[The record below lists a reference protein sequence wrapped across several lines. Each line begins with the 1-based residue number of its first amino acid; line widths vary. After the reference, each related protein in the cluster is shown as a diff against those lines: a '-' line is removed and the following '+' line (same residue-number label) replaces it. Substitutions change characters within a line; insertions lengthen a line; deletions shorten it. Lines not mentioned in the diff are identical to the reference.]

1 MKKTIP
7 MYDLSGISQ
16 HGIVVEGID
25 KRTKSPDDNLF
36 DKGIHRDSHYI
47 FSFLESGHV
56 KMMVDFKMV
65 ESQEAVVFCVLPG
78 QVHQGLIMKDVTGWF
93 LAVKVDLV
101 PDFVRYVFEECLVEI
116 HPQTIDAG
124 CIRKLNTCAKM
135 LQDSCTEEMLSS
147 KEGFF
152 IVQSLLNAYTGMF
165 AHHFLNE
172 NKPESSKETRA
183 LQLTRQFRVLVRKEF
198 KTLKSPSLYAEALHI
213 SPGYLTEVVRDITG
227 KSALY
232 WIQKEILVEAKRL
245 LVFTDLTVKQI
256 AHELGYIDHTYFT
269 RLFSKLEG
277 RSPSDFRNSS
287 QK

>member
-1 MKKTIP
+1 

-16 HGIVVEGID
+16 HGIVVESID

-47 FSFLESGHV
+47 FTFLESGHV
-56 KMMVDFKMV
+56 KMMVDFKIV
-65 ESQEAVVFCVLPG
+65 ETQEAAVFCVLPG
-78 QVHQGLIMKDVTGWF
+78 QVHQGLMMKDVSGWF
-93 LAVKVDLV
+93 LGVKVDLV
-101 PDFVRYVFEECLVEI
+101 PDFVRYVFEECMVEI
-116 HPQTIDAG
+116 QPQKVDADR
-124 CIRKLNTCAKM
+124 IEKLNTCAKM
-135 LQDSCTEEMLSS
+135 LQNYCTDEMLSS

-152 IVQSLLNAYTGMF
+152 IVQSLLNAYTGIF

-172 NKPESSKETRA
+172 NKPESSKENRA

-213 SPGYLTEVVRDITG
+213 SPGYLTEVVRKITG

-245 LVFTDLTVKQI
+245 LVFTNLTVKQI
-256 AHELGYIDHTYFT
+256 AHELGYTDHTYFT

-277 RSPSDFRNSS
+277 RSPSDFRDSS

>member
-1 MKKTIP
+1 
-7 MYDLSGISQ
+7 MYDLSGISR
-16 HGIVVEGID
+16 HGIVMESID
-25 KRTKSPDDNLF
+25 RRTKSADDNLF

-65 ESQEAVVFCVLPG
+65 ESQEAAVFCVLPG
-78 QVHQGLIMKDVTGWF
+78 QVHQGLILKDVTGWF
-93 LAVKVDLV
+93 LAVKADLV
-101 PDFVRYVFEECLVEI
+101 PDSVRYVFEECLVEI
-116 HPQTIDAG
+116 HPQTIDADSIG
-124 CIRKLNTCAKM
+124 KLNTCAKM

-147 KEGFF
+147 REGFF

-165 AHHFLNE
+165 AHHYLNE
-172 NKPESSKETRA
+172 NKSESSKETRA

-232 WIQKEILVEAKRL
+232 WIQKEILMEAKRL
-245 LVFTDLTVKQI
+245 LVFTDLTVKQV
-256 AHELGYIDHTYFT
+256 AYELGYIDHTYFT

-277 RSPSDFRNSS
+277 RSPSDFRGDSR
-287 QK
+287 K